1 MIPQQ
6 PRKRINYLNNADM
19 LRELHRS
26 KMSYCSTHE
35 ARYFEYDLITRD
47 VTQINTK
54 FLEQGIEVRHKRMI
68 STLVREVQKELNCTP
83 KQALAHL
90 ERKTDLPN
98 IDDITIYDIVVR
110 VMDDEHIP
118 FENDG
123 IVFDDETLP
132 KKIKTNFKP
141 FKHVVLHEDGYLED
155 VVWSHWK
162 GSIENGVFCL
172 NHGRIT
178 NELANMFVKLS
189 DKIATKGCYR
199 GYSFIDEMK
208 STARFQLTKNALL
221 FDESRETVQ
230 LNPFAYYT
238 TVVSHAFMSVLNDEK
253 KRRNMRDDLLE
264 AHGFDPSITRLV
276 EIEESMIRSF
286 QEKVDT
292 GNTIDLDDLFPFDD

>member
-1 MIPQQ
+1 MIPQP

-26 KMSYCSTHE
+26 KMSYCSTHNIK
-35 ARYFEYDLITRD
+35 YFDYDLITRD
-47 VTQINTK
+47 VTLINEK
-54 FLEQGIEVRHKRMI
+54 FLEQGIDVRHKRYI
-68 STLVREVQKELNCTP
+68 SALVRDVQKELNCTP

-90 ERKTDLPN
+90 ERKTDLPK
-98 IDDITIYDIVVR
+98 IEDISIYDIVVR
-110 VMDDEHIP
+110 IMTDEHIP

-123 IVFDDETLP
+123 IAFDDTPL
-132 KKIKTNFKP
+132 KKIKVNFKP
-141 FKHVVLHEDGYLED
+141 FKHVILHPNGQLEE
-155 VVWSHWK
+155 VVWSHWR
-162 GSIENGVFCL
+162 GSIDSGEFCAT
-172 NHGRIT
+172 HGRIS
-178 NELANMFVKLS
+178 NELANMFIKLS

-199 GYSFIDEMK
+199 GYSFLDEMK

-276 EIEESMIRSF
+276 EIEENMISSF
-286 QEKVDT
+286 QNRVND
-292 GNTIDLDDLFPFDD
+292 DDQDDLNDIISYDD